1 MERLHMH
8 EIRDVIYR
16 VRQGQSDRQIARDLG
31 ISRLTVKKYRSLG
44 EKEGYLA
51 SSGGLPTNAEL
62 AAAVGSVP
70 LPPRP
75 VSTVAPYREVV
86 EKLLAARVELTA
98 ILARL
103 REDYHYGGSYSSL
116 RRFVQQIQPV
126 TPEVHLRME
135 TGPGEDA
142 QVDFGS
148 VGQLVDPRNG
158 VARLAYVFVMTLCF
172 SRHQYAELVFDQKIA
187 TWVGCHRR
195 AFASFGGVPHRII
208 PDNLKAAVV
217 TASFDDPVLGEAYRR
232 LAQHYGCLI
241 SPTRPRTPEHKGK
254 VESGVHYV
262 QRNFMAG
269 QQFTDIDVANERLA
283 VWVSEVAGTRQ
294 HGTTSQAPLVLF
306 RAKEQA
312 ALIALPAEPF
322 DLLEVRLVKV
332 HQDCHVQIA
341 GSFYSVPWRWVGH
354 SLDAF
359 IGERVVELYQDAN
372 LVTTHLRAQKS
383 GEWHTRGEDYPPEK
397 ALYLERTPQRCRDI
411 AQRLGPAT
419 SQVVETLLSERPLD
433 RLRSVQGIL
442 RLEESVGPRRLEA
455 ACERVLY
462 FGDVRY
468 RRIKDILN
476 AALDQEP
483 IPTSI
488 STPRLG
494 GERTYAFARPTSDF
508 CDRTEVAG

>member
-8 EIRDVIYR
+8 QIRDVIYR

-31 ISRLTVKKYRSLG
+31 VSRLTVKKYRALG

-51 SSGGLPTNAEL
+51 GRGGLPTNAEL
-62 AAAVGSVP
+62 SAAIGPVP
-70 LPPRP
+70 PPPRP
-75 VSTVAPYREVV
+75 ASTVAPYRDVV
-86 EKLLAARVELTA
+86 ERLLGEGVELVA

-103 REDYHYGGSYSSL
+103 REDHHYTGSYSSL
-116 RRFVQQIQPV
+116 RRFVHHIRPV

-135 TGPGEDA
+135 TGPGEEA

-148 VGQLVDPRNG
+148 VGQLVDPRTG
-158 VARLAYVFVMTLCF
+158 VAHLAYVFVMTLCF

-195 AFASFGGVPHRII
+195 AFESFGGVPHRIV

-217 TASFDDPVLGEAYRR
+217 LASFDDPVLGEAYRR

-269 QQFTDIDVANERLA
+269 QQFADIAVANERLR
-283 VWVSEVAGTRQ
+283 VWVSDIAGTRH
-294 HGTTSQAPLVLF
+294 HGTTGQAPLAVF
-306 RAKEQA
+306 RATEQA
-312 ALIALPAEPF
+312 ALFALPAKPF
-322 DLLEVRLVKV
+322 DLLEVRPVKV

-341 GSFYSVPWRWVGH
+341 GSFYSVPWRLVGH
-354 SLDAF
+354 QLDAY
-359 IGERVVELYQDAN
+359 IGERVVELYQDAD
-372 LVTTHLRAQKS
+372 LVSTHLRAHAP
-383 GEWHTRGEDYPPEK
+383 GEWHTRLEHYPEDK
-397 ALYLERTPQRCRDI
+397 AAYLERTPQRCREI
-411 AQRLGPAT
+411 AQRLGSAT

-455 ACERVLY
+455 ACERALH

-483 IPTSI
+483 IPASGG
-488 STPRLG
+488 TPPVG
-494 GERTYAFARPTSDF
+494 PERAYAFARPAADF
-508 CDRTEVAG
+508 FDRSEVAG

>member
-1 MERLHMH
+1 MH
-8 EIRDVIYR
+8 QIRDVIYR

-31 ISRLTVKKYRSLG
+31 VSRLTVKKYRALG
-44 EKEGYLA
+44 EAEGYLA
-51 SSGGLPTNAEL
+51 GGVLPTNAEL
-62 AAAVGSVP
+62 AAAIGSVP
-70 LPPRP
+70 PPPRP
-75 VSTVAPYREVV
+75 VSSVAPYREVV
-86 EKLLAARVELTA
+86 EKLLADGVELTA

-103 REDYHYGGSYSSL
+103 HEDYHYAGSYSSL
-116 RRFVQQIQPV
+116 RRFVHQIQPV

-135 TGPGEDA
+135 TGPGEEA

-148 VGQLVDPRNG
+148 VGQLVDLRRG

-195 AFASFGGVPHRII
+195 AFDSFGGVPRRIV

-217 TASFDDPVLGEAYRR
+217 EASFDNPVLGEAYRR

-269 QQFTDIDVANERLA
+269 QQFADIDVANERLG
-283 VWVSEVAGTRQ
+283 VWVSDVAGTRH
-294 HGTTSQAPLVLF
+294 HGTTGQAPLALF
-306 RAKEQA
+306 HARERA
-312 ALIALPAEPF
+312 ALIPLPAEPF
-322 DLLEVRLVKV
+322 DLLEVRPVKV

-341 GSFYSVPWRWVGH
+341 GSFYSVPWRLVGH
-354 SLDAF
+354 TLDAF
-359 IGERVVELYQDAN
+359 IGERVVELYQDAD
-372 LVTTHLRAQKS
+372 LVTTHLRAHAP
-383 GEWHTRGEDYPPEK
+383 GEWHTRLEDYPADK
-397 ALYLERTPQRCRDI
+397 AAFLLRTPQRCREI

-419 SQVVETLLSERPLD
+419 SQAVETLLSERPLD

-455 ACERVLY
+455 ACERALH

-483 IPTSI
+483 IPTSPPP
-488 STPRLG
+488 SRVT
-494 GERTYAFARPTSDF
+494 GERTYTFARPVADF
-508 CDRTEVAG
+508 FDRTEAVG